1 MANSAKASARAAR
14 KLGAKT
20 AKKSSLGHDQG
31 NESFTF
37 SDSSAAEVDKFAGN
51 RHTGMNLA
59 VDVVDVSKRFRLY
72 HEKYQSLKERTL
84 HAGRNTH
91 EDFWALRDINFEVA
105 EGETVGI
112 LGRNG
117 SGKST
122 LLKCISGILQPTSG
136 EIRVRGHL
144 AALLELGAGFQ
155 SELSGRDNVFLNA
168 ALLGLSQKEMERRFD
183 DIVAFAELEHFIDNQ
198 VKFYSSGM
206 YVRLGFAVAVN
217 VDPDVL
223 VIDEVLA
230 VGDENFQRKCLD
242 RIKSFQEEGRTILFV
257 THAADM
263 VRQICDRAVVLA
275 GGTMLH
281 VGPPGE
287 AIRRFREHLL
297 EVGSTADVPALPDS
311 GQVPAVAAQRRV
323 FITSVD
329 SEHPGTGSRPYLEPR
344 EPLTVHVAFEALEP
358 TPDVV
363 FSIAV
368 HDAEGNLIHQTDT
381 EILNV
386 HCDAAAGS
394 GRMDF
399 FFESVPLMDG
409 TFLVSVGVTSR
420 RGVVYDWREQATSFE
435 VMNPGRSVGAVE
447 LGVRA
452 EIRSAAFS

>member
-1 MANSAKASARAAR
+1 MASSAKVSRKASA
-14 KLGAKT
+14 KLGSKAAKT
-20 AKKSSLGHDQG
+20 SSLGHDQG
-31 NESFTF
+31 NDSFAL
-37 SDSSAAEVDKFAGN
+37 SDMTSEPVDTSTVN
-51 RHTGMNLA
+51 SHPGMNLA
-59 VDVVDVSKRFRLY
+59 VEVLDVEKRFRLY
-72 HEKYQSLKERTL
+72 HEKYQSVKERML

-91 EDFWALRDINFEVA
+91 EDFWALRDISFEVA
-105 EGETVGI
+105 EGESVGI

-155 SELSGRDNVFLNA
+155 AELSGRDNIFLNA
-168 ALLGLSQKEMERRFD
+168 ALLGLSQKEMEKRFD
-183 DIVAFAELEHFIDNQ
+183 EIVAFAELEHFIDNQ

-217 VDPDVL
+217 VEPDVL

-242 RIKSFQEEGRTILFV
+242 RIKSFQDEGRTILFV

-281 VGPPGE
+281 VGAPGE

-297 EVGSTADVPALPDS
+297 EVGTTLDLPAVPDPT
-311 GQVPAVAAQRRV
+311 GQVPAVAQRRV

-368 HDAEGNLIHQTDT
+368 HDSEGNLIHQTDT

-394 GRMDF
+394 GRMLDHIADF
-399 FFESVPLMDG
+399 VDPPA
-409 TFLVSVGVTSR
+409 GVT
-420 RGVVYDWREQATSFE
+420 VCCDCACCC
-435 VMNPGRSVGAVE
+435 
-447 LGVRA
+447 
-452 EIRSAAFS
+452 

>member
-14 KLGAKT
+14 KLGPKT

-31 NESFTF
+31 NDSFAF
-37 SDSSAAEVDKFAGN
+37 GNSASGAVDAFADT
-51 RHTGMNLA
+51 RYTGMNMA
-59 VDVVDVSKRFRLY
+59 VEVADVSKRFRLY
-72 HEKYQSLKERTL
+72 NEKYQSLKERML
-84 HAGRNTH
+84 HARRTTH
-91 EDFWALRDINFEVA
+91 QDFWALRDINFEVA

-155 SELSGRDNVFLNA
+155 TELSGRDNIFLNA
-168 ALLGLSQKEMERRFD
+168 ALLGLSQKEMELRFD

-217 VDPDVL
+217 VEPDVL

-242 RIKSFQEEGRTILFV
+242 RIKSFQDEGRTILFV

-281 VGPPGE
+281 VGAPGE
-287 AIRRFREHLL
+287 AIRKFREHLL
-297 EVGSTADVPALPDS
+297 EVGSTADLPALPDS
-311 GQVPAVAAQRRV
+311 GQVPAIGQRRV

-329 SEHPGTGSRPYLEPR
+329 SEHPGTGSRQYLEPR
-344 EPLTVHVAFEALEP
+344 EPLTVHVAFEALEA

-368 HDAEGNLIHQTDT
+368 HDIEGSLVHQTDT

-386 HCDAAAGS
+386 HCDAEAGS

-409 TFLVSVGVTSR
+409 TFYISVGVQSK